1 VDLLKKLKS
10 TDYATLV
17 AEEKWSEQL
26 KGLQLVIDA
35 IGPVPKVK
43 PSTEVADL
51 VAVLKGFLRAGHLQ
65 VQVASL
71 KILALLADGMRAPF
85 GSTLRPVLQ
94 QVVGKCKEK
103 RLVPEVQAVL
113 QAAFTHCL
121 HYDCVNDDVIEFVGS
136 KKSPPHGKVRVVCT
150 VCSGVDQLFE
160 VTLCV
165 PTVYTAIA
173 HDTFSAS
180 HQLSCNALTCESCT
194 SGGPDGDRGSHLRHT
209 PRQGG
214 HRLPEAS
221 GDHAGG
227 RDGGPRPQGA
237 RGGHL
242 RPGGDRHAGQGPG
255 QAGCGRLEGG
265 GRDGDLAAQ
274 DLQART
280 GDDGVRRRP
289 CCGYW

>member
-1 VDLLKKLKS
+1 VDEVDLLKKLKS

-85 GSTLRPVLQ
+85 GPVLRPVLQ

-121 HYDCVNDDVIEFVGS
+121 NYDCVNDDVIEFVGS
-136 KKSPPHGKVRVVCT
+136 KKSPPHGKVRSLV
-150 VCSGVDQLFE
+150 SAQHAQRRKR
-160 VTLCV
+160 LC
-165 PTVYTAIA
+165 
-173 HDTFSAS
+173 D
-180 HQLSCNALTCESCT
+180 
-194 SGGPDGDRGSHLRHT
+194 
-209 PRQGG
+209 
-214 HRLPEAS
+214 
-221 GDHAGG
+221 
-227 RDGGPRPQGA
+227 
-237 RGGHL
+237 
-242 RPGGDRHAGQGPG
+242 
-255 QAGCGRLEGG
+255 
-265 GRDGDLAAQ
+265 
-274 DLQART
+274 
-280 GDDGVRRRP
+280 
-289 CCGYW
+289 